1 MKPILYALLGL
12 LAAPF
17 TLGQTAPRNALAG
30 TQKQNEC
37 SVAGMVVKLW
47 RGAKPSKAQP
57 CRITDPRPNRNPC
70 FTNWDSACRNG

>member
-57 CRITDPRPNRNPC
+57 CPRRCIHFAFVCQQERCAAPFGP
-70 FTNWDSACRNG
+70 T